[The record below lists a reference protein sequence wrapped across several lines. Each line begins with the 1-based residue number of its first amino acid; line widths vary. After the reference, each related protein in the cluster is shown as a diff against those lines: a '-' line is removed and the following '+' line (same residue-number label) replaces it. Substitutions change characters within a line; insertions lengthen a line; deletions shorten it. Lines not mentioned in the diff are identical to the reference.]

1 MEVEIDENDLKA
13 AGAELLA
20 DGRHGIRVHGW
31 EVHSLKSSI
40 LNSPTLKLYFPFFN
54 FIFYYS
60 LTISCTKLPS

>member
-40 LNSPTLKLYFPFFN
+40 LNSPTLKL
-54 FIFYYS
+54 
-60 LTISCTKLPS
+60 